1 MVRVGTIVTDR
12 NNLVTS
18 TTLRPISF
26 LFYTLETIFNMFCLA
41 YHITGFMAVDMHMLT
56 WDRQIFHYVYLM
68 TFYVFM
74 VITLFQSINICS
86 GHNPTFCM
94 EILKSCLAS
103 LGFTMISILSMWD
116 AERDAHLM
124 YTGKEPVEGVYE
136 KDKPVHPFAFYLLS
150 QSIASLACGVLYML
164 HATIL
169 IDIKITAAHQGL
181 TEGANSAL
189 VPIELYVLGK
199 YVQSWLENYEWFNAF
214 CSNERIDI

>member
-1 MVRVGTIVTDR
+1 MDRVEAILTAWSKPT
-12 NNLVTS
+12 TS

-41 YHITGFMAVDMHMLT
+41 YHITGFMAVDMHMLN
-56 WDRQIFHYVYLM
+56 WDRHNIQYIYLI

-94 EILKSCLAS
+94 EISKSCLAS
-103 LGFTMISILSMWD
+103 IGFTMISILTMWD

-136 KDKPVHPFAFYLLS
+136 NDKPVHPFAFYLLF

-181 TEGANSAL
+181 TEGANL
-189 VPIELYVLGK
+189 VYVPIDIYVLGE
-199 YVQSWLENYEWFNAF
+199 YVQTRLEDYEWFHNL
-214 CSNERIDI
+214 CSYERIDI